1 MIDYRD
7 YHTAFAG
14 VNLGEAPQSIMS
26 SSTYHR
32 LFSPEALLVH
42 EYMLT
47 IEQEVEL
54 FWKRPRL
61 SWAFALFV
69 AKRYVAIIC
78 HFLFAVIAFWPL
90 VHSDSSVCN
99 YNNSRQRRF

>member
-1 MIDYRD
+1 MP
-7 YHTAFAG
+7 F
-14 VNLGEAPQSIMS
+14 
-26 SSTYHR
+26 STSDRR

-69 AKRYVAIIC
+69 ANRYAAIVC
-78 HFLFAVIAFWPL
+78 HSLLAVISFWPFM
-90 VHSDSSVCN
+90 HSDFSVCN
-99 YNNSRQRRF
+99 INNSCQRRF